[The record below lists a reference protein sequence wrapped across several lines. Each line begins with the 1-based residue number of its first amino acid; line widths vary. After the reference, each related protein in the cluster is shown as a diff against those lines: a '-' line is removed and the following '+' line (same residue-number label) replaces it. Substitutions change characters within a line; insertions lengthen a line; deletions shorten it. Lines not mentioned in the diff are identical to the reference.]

1 MDDSFIPYKSV
12 NIKSDYSSK
21 TPTHFLYTK
30 IPDTYTKKTAVP
42 QYISPL
48 ERLNTELLTL
58 SQTLKPT
65 PTEIEIRNFLI
76 SKFQLLFLEKLNL
89 HCTVMGSYSHNLFLT
104 TSDIDLSISCP
115 TIKSDS
121 NQKKE
126 ENILLKKICLIL
138 QNTEFI
144 EPISIIHLNKA
155 RIPIIK
161 CRDILYKIRFD
172 ISINNMSQSRYVHTA
187 LQKKPYLHNF
197 CLVLKYFLFKRD
209 MSQTRRGGLCS
220 YAQFLLLNHFFN
232 LHPLIQLKTV
242 NPLLNMGVLFMDF
255 FQYFGIDF
263 KYDRSVMISH
273 KGYYNRIEE
282 NNTEYRDEGK
292 GEYIS
297 DNKGYNRSDN
307 KGYYNRSDN
316 NNTNFNKFYDKS
328 FDACLNI
335 EDPDDPSYNVGHG
348 CSTIQSVKEVF
359 NHCYRIMSVIL
370 SGEVDSNK
378 CVLSVWVNL
387 DEKEEEWRR
396 GIVEKYK
403 EIKGRERGMIE
414 GVIYKD
420 SKGVIYKDSK
430 GVINNGNKKR
440 VLLISTY
447 K

>member
-21 TPTHFLYTK
+21 PPTHFLYTK

-58 SQTLKPT
+58 SQTLKST

-121 NQKKE
+121 NQKKK

-316 NNTNFNKFYDKS
+316 KGYYNRSDNNNTNFNKFYDKS

-378 CVLSVWVNL
+378 SVLSVWVNL

-403 EIKGRERGMIE
+403 EIKGRERVLFIRIVVKRVLFISSMIE

-420 SKGVIYKDSK
+420 SS
-430 GVINNGNKKR
+430 
-440 VLLISTY
+440 
-447 K
+447 